1 MSDWTWQMVLLSEP
15 DGATGAAKGF
25 TEMADVATKL
35 SAVVADLG
43 TAQWNGAAADVFR
56 DYLAQLN
63 KSVRG
68 AADVAEDGAAA
79 ASEAGAGL
87 GALVGPAEETARL
100 LNEFVTRSEEIKKDG
115 VNLIEAVQLTTM
127 RAQAEGSLA
136 RVRDQ
141 RGEQMDRLGA
151 AMEQNID
158 NLLAQRPPDAPDA
171 SSIQDPTQRVMVDAL
186 VSEVDETMA
195 AAGDSD
201 RARDYADRM
210 AEASDLERRLL
221 LMRAADELSAA
232 ELDYLLDNMDPD
244 QLSEALDAGLFFGD
258 PSGTE
263 QQRELYNALASKLD
277 MDSLTG
283 LADLVPDDYWHPDP
297 YQGVPGI
304 GDNFKPDGSNLAW
317 VPLPGAGEEVT
328 PQSIDPEDI
337 QQRGLGDCHLQA
349 ALYSLAGTEEG
360 RQHLAD
366 NIALNDNGTYT
377 VTLYDREGNPVPV
390 VVTPDTPVA
399 RTEDGWES
407 TYDAN
412 QANWVQLYEKAIA
425 QSNME
430 LSQQDPLD
438 HAGQNENPGYP
449 GINGGWPQENFSRIT
464 GQEAPNIENSDVGD
478 FPNQAVLQAA
488 EQSGAPMTVTF
499 HEDVGGVV
507 DENGKEAT
515 AHGAHVYSVDS
526 IDWSAEPPEV
536 HLRNPWGFDHVVV
549 NLDQLQD
556 SNGYITTG
564 QV

>member
-15 DGATGAAKGF
+15 EGATQAAKGF
-25 TEMADVATKL
+25 TELADVAAKL
-35 SAVVADLG
+35 SSVVADLG
-43 TAQWNGAAADVFR
+43 TAQWQGAAADAFR
-56 DYLAQLN
+56 DYLNGLN

-68 AADVAEDGAAA
+68 AVDVAEDSAAA
-79 ASEAGAGL
+79 ATEAGAGL
-87 GALVGPAEETARL
+87 SALVPPAEETARL
-100 LNEFVTRSEEIKKDG
+100 LNEFITKSEEIKKDG
-115 VNLIEAVQLTTM
+115 TNFFEAAQLMAM
-127 RAQAEGSLA
+127 RGQAEGSLA

-141 RGEQMDRLGA
+141 RGEVMDRLGA
-151 AMEQNID
+151 AMEGAID
-158 NLLAQRPPDAPDA
+158 NLLGFRPPDAPDA
-171 SSIQDPTQRVMVDAL
+171 SSIQDPTERAMVDAL

-195 AAGDSD
+195 RSGDSD
-201 RARDYADRM
+201 RARDYVDRM
-210 AEASDLERRLL
+210 AEASDFERRLL
-221 LMRAADELSAA
+221 LLRAADELSAA

-244 QLSEALDAGLFFGD
+244 QLGAALDAGLLFGD
-258 PSGTE
+258 PSGTAE
-263 QQRELYNALASKLD
+263 QRELYNALASKLD

-283 LADLVPDDYWHPDP
+283 LADIMPDDYWHPDP

-304 GDNFKPDGSNLAW
+304 GDNFQPEGWNLAW
-317 VPLPGAGEEVT
+317 QPLPGAGQEVT
-328 PQSIDPEDI
+328 PESINPEDI

-366 NIALNDNGTYT
+366 NITLNDNGTYT
-377 VTLYDREGNPVPV
+377 VTLYDRDGDPVPV

-399 RTEDGWES
+399 RTEDGWQS
-407 TYDAN
+407 TYDEN

-464 GQEAPNIENSDVGD
+464 GQEAPNIDNSDVGD

-499 HEDVGGVV
+499 HEDLGGVV
-507 DENGKEAT
+507 DENGNEAT

-526 IDWSAEPPEV
+526 IDWSAQPPEV

-556 SNGYITTG
+556 SNGYVTTG